1 MLQFETPEFF
11 LLAFPLWYAFYRWG
25 KLPAQTAWLLAV
37 PVWGVLFSWELP
49 ADAAGSWW
57 SAAAFAQKYSA
68 ALLPIPLFLGLRRW
82 GRTAGVTQWLRLAVV
97 GVVLFALASPRW
109 NIGGKGIDVVIVA
122 DRSRSLPGKA
132 EGEIRELIDTLQDN
146 RRPGDRVAVITFGRN
161 AHIEQLL
168 SETGRLSQ
176 YQLVT
181 NPDGSDLDDALQKAL
196 SLVSPARPARILVL
210 SDGEANGPSPLTTAR
225 RAREAGVPVDFVGFD
240 RQTVGDVAVRSL
252 SLPET
257 VLPDEPFQ
265 FLAIVE
271 SDGESQGTV
280 RLFRESVE
288 DGHTKR
294 TKVREMKKRFA
305 SGRNAVRFGDVLSR
319 GGMYRY
325 IVEVDVPND
334 PRPQNNRWEDEIS
347 VEAGPRVLLLV
358 KDEAAK
364 SGRLAKILT
373 NPKNGIPADVL
384 VAAKQPLT
392 KLQLDRYRGVVI
404 QDVPADQFGFV
415 KMSRLAQFVTERGG
429 GLMLTGG
436 ENSFGS
442 GGYFKSPLDDVLPV
456 SMELREE
463 HRKLRAAIAVVLDR
477 SGSMR
482 AQVAGNQSKMD
493 LADLGTVECMR
504 LLSHNDMIS
513 VIAVDTAPHVVVPL
527 ERVVGKA
534 TMERKIRDIRSTGGG
549 IYVDVALKAAAEQLD
564 KAKKQGYQT
573 RHVILFTDANDTE
586 ISGSLFGGS
595 PRQRYESVIR
605 QVREMKEA
613 GVTVSVIGL
622 GTEHDQHAQLIRD
635 IAKASGGNVMF
646 TNEARDLPRL
656 FSQDTMNVARNTFLK
671 KDDEHPRGFP
681 ARRLPGPYLV
691 GQLGGG
697 RFPNVDGYNLT
708 YLKRKSKVVQ
718 AAVVSNDEYKAPW
731 SAFWFRGL
739 GRVAAIPFD
748 VSGKYA
754 GEFATW
760 PDSTN
765 FLLTHAAWLLGG
777 EDPRKVFVE
786 VERDGQDAV
795 MTVELD
801 PRNPDGLQSPPR
813 LLVLPP
819 GAEAEKSFSPKFEWA
834 DRNVLQTRFRLDK
847 LGIYRTQVVTGE
859 NKSVRGPSISLP
871 YSPEFF
877 PRRGQPSGRQT
888 LAEIARLSGGTE
900 RTDVLELLDRTKLPR
915 LPRMVS
921 LLPWLAVA
929 VVLLLLTEIAGRR
942 LALWERRTLR
952 DEVADEE
959 IAPAGEKR
967 RWWREWNWAALRG
980 KPAATTAKPTVSAT
994 GESSAA
1000 APTMSAVLEQA
1011 KQRARRR
1018 HGDS

>member
-1 MLQFETPEFF
+1 MLQFETPEFL

-25 KLPAQTAWLLAV
+25 RLPAQTAWLLAV
-37 PVWGVLFSWELP
+37 PVWGVWFGWELP
-49 ADAAGSWW
+49 ADATGWW
-57 SAAAFAQKYSA
+57 MAALAFAQTYSF

-97 GVVLFALASPRW
+97 VVVLFALASPRW
-109 NIGGKGIDVVIVA
+109 NIGGKGIDVIVVA

-132 EGEIRELIDTLQDN
+132 ESEIRELTATLLNN
-146 RRPGDRVAVITFGRN
+146 RKPGDRVAVVTFGRN

-168 SETGRLSQ
+168 SETQQLSE
-176 YQLVT
+176 YKLVV

-240 RQTVGDVAVRSL
+240 RQNVGDVAVRSL
-252 SLPET
+252 TLPET
-257 VLPDEPFQ
+257 ILPDEPFQ
-265 FLAIVE
+265 FLAIIE
-271 SDGESQGTV
+271 SDGESRGTV

-288 DGHTKR
+288 DGRTKR
-294 TKVREMKKRFA
+294 TKIRETTRRFA
-305 SGRNAVRFGDVLSR
+305 SGRNAVRFGDVLSQ
-319 GGMYRY
+319 GGMHRY
-325 IVEVDVPND
+325 IVEVDVADD

-358 KDEAAK
+358 KDEAAR
-364 SGRLAKILT
+364 SGRLAKLLA

-384 VAAKQPLT
+384 VAARQPLT
-392 KLQLDRYRGVVI
+392 KLQLDRYRGVII

-429 GLMLTGG
+429 GLLLTGG

-442 GGYFKSPLDDVLPV
+442 GGYFKSPLDDILPV

-482 AQVAGNQSKMD
+482 ARVAGNPSKMD
-493 LADLGTVECMR
+493 LANQGTVECVR

-513 VIAVDTAPHVVVPL
+513 VIAVDTAAHVVQPL

-534 TMERKIRDIRSTGGG
+534 AMERKILDIQSTGGG
-549 IYVDVALKAAAEQLD
+549 IYVDVALKAATEELD
-564 KAKKQGYQT
+564 KAKRQGYQT
-573 RHVILFTDANDTE
+573 RHVILFSDAQDTE
-586 ISGSLFGGS
+586 ISGSLFGGG
-595 PRQRYESVIR
+595 PRQRYDSVIK
-605 QVREMKEA
+605 QVESMKAA
-613 GVTVSVIGL
+613 GISVSVIGM
-622 GTEHDQHAQLIRD
+622 GTERDQHAGLIRD
-635 IAKASGGNVMF
+635 IAKAGGGNVMF
-646 TNEARDLPRL
+646 TADARDLPRL

-671 KDDEHPRGFP
+671 KDDEHPQGFP
-681 ARRLPGPYLV
+681 GRRLPGPYLV
-691 GQLGGG
+691 GELGGG

-708 YLKRKSKVVQ
+708 YLKRQSKVVQ
-718 AAVVSNDEYKAPW
+718 AAVVSNDDYKAPW

-748 VSGKYA
+748 IAGKYA
-754 GEFATW
+754 GEFARW
-760 PDSTN
+760 PDSTR
-765 FLLTHAAWLLGG
+765 FLLTHTAWLLGG

-786 VERDGQDAV
+786 IEREGQDAV
-795 MTVELD
+795 VTVELD
-801 PRNPDGLQSPPR
+801 PRNPEGLQSPPK

-819 GAEAEKSFSPKFEWA
+819 GAEPEKSLSPKFEWA
-834 DRNVLQTRFRLDK
+834 DRNVLQTRFRLER

-877 PRRGQPSGRQT
+877 PRSGQPSGRQT

-900 RTDVLELLDRTKLPR
+900 RTDVLELLERTKLPR

-921 LLPWLAVA
+921 LLPWLATA

-942 LALWERRTLR
+942 LALWERRTWR
-952 DEVADEE
+952 EETADEV
-959 IAPAGEKR
+959 IAPVGENR
-967 RWWREWNWAALRG
+967 RWWREWKWASLRR
-980 KPAATTAKPTVSAT
+980 KRSEPAKPTTPAAADT
-994 GESSAA
+994 SAA
-1000 APTMSAVLEQA
+1000 APSMSALLEQA

-1018 HGDS
+1018 HRDS